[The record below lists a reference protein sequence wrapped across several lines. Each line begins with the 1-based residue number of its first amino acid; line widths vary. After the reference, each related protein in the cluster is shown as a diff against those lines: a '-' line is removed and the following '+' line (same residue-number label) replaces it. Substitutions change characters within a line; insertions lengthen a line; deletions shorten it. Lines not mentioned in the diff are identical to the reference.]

1 MHTLTYTCVGCQLR
15 CRLLVTVED
24 ETVQSVSG
32 NRCKRALD
40 LARRRLK
47 ARVAE
52 FLLQL
57 RVLGGCAAR
66 VEARATEPVT
76 ADVARA
82 IGAAVRSASVAAP
95 VTAGDVLIRDA
106 AGLGID
112 LVAIEDVQASAP

>member
-1 MHTLTYTCVGCQLR
+1 MPTLTYTCVGCQLH

-24 ETVQSVSG
+24 ESVQSVSG

-47 ARVAE
+47 ARATE
-52 FLLQL
+52 FLVQM
-57 RVLGGCAAR
+57 RVLGGRSAR
-66 VEARATEPVT
+66 VKARATEPVT

-82 IGAAVRSASVAAP
+82 IGFAMRTVSITAP

-112 LVAIEDVQASAP
+112 LVAVEDVPASAR